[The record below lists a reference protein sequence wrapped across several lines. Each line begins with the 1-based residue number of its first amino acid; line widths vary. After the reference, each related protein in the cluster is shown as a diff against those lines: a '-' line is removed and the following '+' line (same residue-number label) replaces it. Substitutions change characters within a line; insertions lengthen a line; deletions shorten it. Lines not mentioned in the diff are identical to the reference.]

1 MTGGNTSED
10 GAAASPE
17 YNYVALVVGVLL
29 IVIVI
34 LGNVLVC
41 LSVLTEKSL
50 KTATNY
56 FIVSL
61 AAADLLLALLVL
73 PLFVHSE
80 FLGGVWMLGTEVCD
94 ALMAMDVMLCT
105 ASILNL
111 CAIGVDRCIAVL
123 VPLQYN
129 KNHFGLRQMIL
140 ITATWVLSMG
150 LASPIMFGLNDGP
163 VRDPK
168 VCKLESNNFV
178 VYSSVCSYFVPC
190 PLMLVLYCCMFR
202 GLRKWRQARKTL
214 AQHRQSRS
222 HGPQALKSGC
232 SPACSIVIL
241 QDLSIETRR
250 LENSPQ
256 QVVRSTACWE
266 EGSSERN
273 GVSWMRERAVRR
285 TVQSR
290 RVNGR
295 EQKAM
300 KVLPIVVGVFLAC
313 WTPFFV
319 VHVTAALC
327 PNCLVSA
334 RLTSVVTW
342 LGYVNSGVN
351 PFIYTAF
358 NPEFR
363 HVFRKIICFY

>member
-1 MTGGNTSED
+1 MT
-10 GAAASPE
+10 PE
-17 YNYVALVVGVLL
+17 HDQLYTK
-29 IVIVI
+29 
-34 LGNVLVC
+34 
-41 LSVLTEKSL
+41 LSYLSLQKCTLTP
-50 KTATNY
+50 N
-56 FIVSL
+56 
-61 AAADLLLALLVL
+61 
-73 PLFVHSE
+73 PHSI
-80 FLGGVWMLGTEVCD
+80 C
-94 ALMAMDVMLCT
+94 
-105 ASILNL
+105 
-111 CAIGVDRCIAVL
+111 RCIAVL

-150 LASPIMFGLNDGP
+150 LASPIMFGFNNGP

-190 PLMLVLYCCMFR
+190 PIMLVLYCCIFR

-214 AQHRQSRS
+214 AQHQQARS
-222 HGPQALKSGC
+222 HGPQALKPGC
-232 SPACSIVIL
+232 SSACSIVIL

-256 QVVRSTACWE
+256 QVVRSSACWE
-266 EGSSERN
+266 GGSPERN
-273 GVSWMRERAVRR
+273 GVSWMREWRTVRR

-300 KVLPIVVGVFLAC
+300 KVLPIVIGVFLAC

-327 PNCLVSA
+327 PNCLVSP